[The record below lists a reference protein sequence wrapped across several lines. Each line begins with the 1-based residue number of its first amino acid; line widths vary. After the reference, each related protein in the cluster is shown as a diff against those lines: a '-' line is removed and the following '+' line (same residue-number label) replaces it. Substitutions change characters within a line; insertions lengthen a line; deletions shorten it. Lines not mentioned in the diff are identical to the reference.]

1 MMYEKQLTTTK
12 ENEKV
17 VYTYYV
23 KKTKSRTFECDMYNV
38 GIKTRGETREIE
50 DFSPSEKE
58 AVALCDYLYRG
69 NVTPENIFLMG
80 EEFLEKMS
88 I

>member
-1 MMYEKQLTTTK
+1 MQYEKQLTVTK
-12 ENEKV
+12 DNEKV

-23 KKTKSRTFECDMYNV
+23 KKTKSREFECDMYNV
-38 GIKTRGETREIE
+38 GIKTKGEKEEIK
-50 DFSPSEKE
+50 DFSPSEEE
-58 AVALCDYLYRG
+58 AAALCDYLYQS
-69 NVTPENIFLMG
+69 NATPENIFLMG